1 MKDYFGMTKEQ
12 FQKWLMSKPDEPD
25 CGILA
30 CSPEIYEEMQQA
42 NKRALEELE
51 ARE

>member
-12 FQKWLMSKPDEPD
+12 FQAWLLKAPEEPD

-30 CSPEIYEEMQQA
+30 CSPEIYEQMQQA
-42 NKRALEELE
+42 NKKALEEIE
-51 ARE
+51 PKE